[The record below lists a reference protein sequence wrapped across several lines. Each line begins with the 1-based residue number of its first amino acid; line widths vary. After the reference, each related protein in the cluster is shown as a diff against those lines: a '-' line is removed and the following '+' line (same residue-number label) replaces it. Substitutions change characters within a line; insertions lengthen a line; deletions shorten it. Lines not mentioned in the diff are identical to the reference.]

1 MKTYVEKVIDN
12 LYVIRIDDIETKYFE
27 ALWDIPEG
35 ITYNAYLLTTDEG
48 AVLFDTWKHV
58 YADLF
63 IETLKKIIEPRD
75 IKYIVVHHMEQ
86 DHSGALPKVLEVN
99 NYKAVVYG
107 HPLVAN
113 MIKAFY
119 GISPSFKPVRDD
131 EVLEVS
137 GYKLRF
143 IHTPWLHWPETI
155 MTFIEEL
162 ETLVSC
168 DAFGS
173 YSIPSGLFDEQ
184 LDDNEL
190 ETYLGYSKKY
200 VATVIGH
207 YKEYVIKNIEK
218 IKEQGI
224 NPKIIAPSHGLIWR
238 SKPGLIMKK
247 YMEWSKGLAREKKA
261 TIVYG
266 SMYGEIGEAINY
278 LIDKLVEKEWV
289 VKTYAFTDKERASIG
304 DILADIVDSKLLVI
318 GVSTYEAG
326 IYPLIRYVVE
336 LIVEKLKYDKPV
348 LVIAS
353 YGWGPVAG
361 NKVSEILRKAGFKL
375 LDIIEFRGRMDKDVA
390 TRIDNLINSL

>member
-12 LYVIRIDDIETKYFE
+12 LYVIRIDDTETRYFE
-27 ALWDIPEG
+27 ALWSIPEG
-35 ITYNAYLLTTDEG
+35 ITYNAYLLTTNEG
-48 AVLFDTWKHV
+48 AVLFDTWKQV

-63 IETLKKIIEPRD
+63 IETLKEIVDPRD
-75 IKYIVVHHMEQ
+75 VGYIIVHHMEQ
-86 DHSGALPKVLEVN
+86 DHSGALPKILRAN
-99 NYKAVVYG
+99 NYKAIVYG

-113 MIKAFY
+113 MIKPFY
-119 GISPSFKPVRDD
+119 GITPSFKPVRDD

-173 YSIPSGLFDEQ
+173 YSIPSGLFDDQ
-184 LDDNEL
+184 LDDGKL
-190 ETYLGYSKKY
+190 EKYLKYSKKY

-207 YKEYVIKNIEK
+207 YKEYVIKNIK
-218 IKEQGI
+218 KLKNIGI

-238 SKPGLIMKK
+238 RNPNLIMER
-247 YMEWSKGLAREKKA
+247 YIEWSKGLGKEKKA

-266 SMYGEIGEAINY
+266 SMYGEVSEAIKY
-278 LIDKLVEKEWV
+278 LVNKLIEKKWV

-304 DILADIVDSKLLVI
+304 DILADIVDSRLLVI
-318 GVSTYEAG
+318 GVSTYEAS
-326 IYPLIRYVVE
+326 ISPLIKYVLE
-336 LIVEKLKYDKPV
+336 LIVEKLRYDKQV

-361 NKVSEILRKAGFKL
+361 GRVSEMLRKAGFRL
-375 LDIIEFRGRMDKDVA
+375 LDVIEFRGRMDEDVA